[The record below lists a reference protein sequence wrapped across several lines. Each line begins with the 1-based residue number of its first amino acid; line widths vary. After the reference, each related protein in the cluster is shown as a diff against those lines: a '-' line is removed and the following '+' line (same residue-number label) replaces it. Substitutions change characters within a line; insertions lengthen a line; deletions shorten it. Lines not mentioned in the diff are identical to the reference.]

1 MDNMST
7 TDAIAFKKPESHR
20 FLLLDGLRGL
30 AAILVVFWHA
40 EWLGFH
46 RWVHTGYMAVDFFFC
61 LSGFV
66 IAFSY
71 ESRLRGS
78 LRLAEFCKARVV
90 RLYPVYI
97 LGSFLGLAVALALF
111 RGAPHTQLAREYIPL
126 LFRSLFMLPVLDR
139 HKYPFLFPLDQPAW
153 SLFYELVANII
164 FAAAIRAKL
173 ANDLLLAPVL
183 LIVIALFSRSVLSH
197 GDMNMGAGNASGE
210 CFQALMRTLL
220 SFLLGALS
228 AHAYRRWHATGP
240 RTSPEKGVGLGASLV
255 TLLLVMLLLF
265 SPSPLLRLPLVQLAD
280 AVLFFPALVF
290 LGATAQPPQWSKA
303 ACVALG
309 ELSYPL
315 YLLHMPML
323 TLFTS
328 RHFLNILAVHPD
340 VARGLFSLAVVAMSL
355 LSWAVAKYI
364 DLPVRRQ
371 ILKSTLFRRPQSHAV

>member
-1 MDNMST
+1 MST
-7 TDAIAFKKPESHR
+7 TDAIAYKKPESHR

-30 AAILVVFWHA
+30 AAIVVVFWHA

-46 RWVHTGYMAVDFFFC
+46 RWMHTGYMAVDFFFC

-78 LRLAEFCKARVV
+78 LGFAEFCKARVV

-97 LGSFLGLAVALALF
+97 LGSFLGLAVTLVLF
-111 RGAPHTQLAREYIPL
+111 RGAPHAQLAREYIPL
-126 LFRSLFMLPVLDR
+126 LFRSLFMVPVLDR
-139 HKYPFLFPLDQPAW
+139 HKHPFLFPLDQPAW
-153 SLFYELVANII
+153 SLFYELVANIL
-164 FAAAIRAKL
+164 FAAAIRARLLKDLPL
-173 ANDLLLAPVL
+173 ASVL
-183 LIVIALFSRSVLSH
+183 LIVTVFFTKTVLSH
-197 GDMNMGAGNASGE
+197 RDMNMGAGNASGE

-220 SFLLGALS
+220 SFLLGVLS
-228 AHAYRRWHATGP
+228 ARAYRKWHATGR
-240 RTSPEKGVGLGASLV
+240 RTSPESGVAHVVSLV
-255 TLLLVMLLLF
+255 TLLLIMLLLF
-265 SPSPLLRLPLVQLAD
+265 SPSSLLRRPLVQLAD
-280 AVLFFPALVF
+280 AVLFFPTLVF

-315 YLLHMPML
+315 YLLHLPIL
-323 TLFTS
+323 TLFTT
-328 RHFLNILAVHPD
+328 RHFLTIFALHPD
-340 VARGLFSLAVVAMSL
+340 FARGLFSLAVVAMSL

-371 ILKSTLFRRPQSHAV
+371 ILQSHLFRRPQSHAV